1 MDFSWWLV
9 QTAVFAAALLQAA
22 TGIGFGVI
30 AGPILLLMLN
40 SASAIQVS
48 IILSLVTALVLAPSI
63 FKRIDKSL
71 FRLLVF
77 GTGIG
82 IPLGIFIFLHI
93 NIHALK
99 ILAAVAVAF
108 MALTTAGVFRPHNDQ
123 NNDGYSNRA
132 SVGIGVISGVMS
144 SSLGMPGPVPAAWM
158 ITKSLTK
165 EVIRA
170 TILLLFIPSYCAA
183 LIFQSVAPGLI
194 DDVIRWSLELLP
206 ATVAGVLIGKVLEPR
221 ISAHAFKTIV
231 AIVLSCTAISL
242 FVDVLNNIE
251 TY

>member
-9 QTAVFAAALLQAA
+9 HIAVFAASLLQAA

-30 AGPILLLMLN
+30 AGPILLLILN

-48 IILSLVTALVLAPSI
+48 IILSLVIALVLAPSI

-93 NIHALK
+93 NIHVLK
-99 ILAAVAVAF
+99 ILACVSVAF
-108 MALTTAGVFRPHNDQ
+108 MALTTAGVFRPRNAQ
-123 NNDGYSNRA
+123 NNDNYSA
-132 SVGIGVISGVMS
+132 KSGISMGVISGTMS

-158 ITKSLTK
+158 ITKSFTK
-165 EVIRA
+165 ETIRA

-183 LIFQSVAPGLI
+183 LIFQSVAPGLS
-194 DDVIRWSLELLP
+194 DDAIGWSLELLP
-206 ATVAGVLIGKVLEPR
+206 ATVAGILIGKVLEPR
-221 ISAHAFKTIV
+221 ISERAFKTIV
-231 AIVLSCTAISL
+231 TIVLSCTAIGL
-242 FVDVLNNIE
+242 LVDVLSKTE
-251 TY
+251 TF